1 MAPTVPPQEV
11 FSSSRRWQLRPAVV
25 LTLAA
30 ALSCGGDETIPPDP
44 PEPTRVTVSPGS
56 LQFAALRDT
65 ARLSAQVHDQ
75 YGDLMADA
83 AVAWA
88 SSDASVASV
97 DSEGLVR
104 SVGNG
109 EAVVTATSGSAADSA
124 TVTVAQVVSAVGV
137 SPAALEF
144 SALGDTLRLAAEP
157 VDANGYPVEGAT
169 VMWASGDTAVAVVDT
184 SGLVRSVANGEAVV
198 TATAG
203 SVSGTAEATVE
214 QVVTAVNMSP
224 QALEFSALGDTL
236 RLGAEPVDA
245 NGHAVEGATVM
256 WASGDTAVAVVD
268 TSGLVSSVGNGEA
281 VVMATAGSV
290 SGTAEVTVAQ
300 VVGAVNLSPAA
311 LEFSALG
318 DTVRLRT
325 EVFDANG
332 RRVDG
337 ATVTWASGNTAV
349 ARVDASGLVRS
360 VGNGEATV
368 SATADSV
375 AGAAEV
381 TVAQVA
387 RTVVV
392 SPANVRL
399 TVLGAARDL
408 AAEASDANDY
418 PIESTAFTWASGD
431 ESVVTVDG
439 AGVAGV
445 VEAVGY
451 GVTTVTATLDSA
463 SGSARITVRP
473 NPDRAALA
481 ALYSATGGP
490 DWNNNRKWLT
500 EAPVGDWYGVSV
512 EGGRVVKL
520 DLTTNGLSG
529 PIPPELGTLS
539 ELREMRFYDNKLS
552 GPIPPEFAELS
563 NLRWM
568 QISSNRLT
576 GAIPPQL
583 GELSNLT
590 GLQLFF
596 NKLSGP
602 IPPELGGLSNLE
614 WLGLSS
620 NSLTGAIPP
629 GLRHLSALKGL
640 NLSANRLTG
649 AIPGELGELS
659 SLQSLRLDRNRLT
672 SAIPPELGKL
682 SNLAWLV
689 LQRNKLAGPIPP
701 ELGNLSNLYEL
712 QLQENSL
719 TDTVPPGLGRLSNLE
734 WLWLWEND
742 LEGAIPPE
750 FSGMTELREMI
761 LTGNAKM
768 SGALPMALTTLGE
781 LDMLMAGGTDLC
793 APADSTFLE
802 WLRRVHKRRLAP
814 CFGEEGPS
822 AAYLTQAVQSREY
835 PVPLVADEK
844 ALLRVFVTAGKKSDA
859 TIPTTIARFY
869 LDDEEIYT
877 DTIPGKSTAIPTE
890 VDEGDLSKSANAEIP
905 DSVIQPGLEMV
916 IEVDPDSTLDPELGV
931 AKRIPKSG
939 RLAVRVHEMPSLNLT
954 MIPFLWEPDPDS
966 AVLDITEGIA
976 DNPATHDTLRHM
988 RTLLPVAEI
997 AAEAHEAVVSS
1008 TNSAFSLLSQTRAIR
1023 VMEDGTGYY
1032 MGMMTG
1038 PVTDAFGIAR
1048 VPGRTSFAYPVSHII
1063 GHELGHNM
1071 NLNHA
1076 PCGDP
1081 AAPDR
1086 SFPQPDGSIGAWG
1099 YDFGESELVSPDTR
1113 DLLSYCNP
1121 KWISDYHFANALR
1134 FRLSDDDNDDLTS
1147 PPPGPSL
1154 LLWGGLTP
1162 EGRPFLEPVLVVDA
1176 PPVLPEAGGEYGLTG
1191 QAADGTKLFSLDF
1204 QMAAV
1209 ADGEGESGLF
1219 VFALPVRPGWA
1230 GSLASLTLSAPG
1242 GSITMDGETDRPL
1255 AILRHPQTGR
1265 VRAILRNLAPEVLDN
1280 LAARAPAPGLDI
1292 FWSRGIPDADAW
1304 KRQGLAG
1311 PLR

>member
-1 MAPTVPPQEV
+1 MAPAVPPQEV

-56 LQFAALRDT
+56 LQFAALQDT

-83 AVAWA
+83 TVAWA
-88 SSDASVASV
+88 SSDASVASVASV

-109 EAVVTATSGSAADSA
+109 EAVVTATAGSAADSA
-124 TVTVAQVVSAVGV
+124 TVTVAQVVSSVGV

-157 VDANGYPVEGAT
+157 VDANGHAVEGATVTWASGDMAIAVVDASGLVRSVGNGEAVVSATADSVSGTAEVMVAQVVTAVTVSPDALEFLALGDTLRLRAEPVDANGHAAEGAT
-169 VMWASGDTAVAVVDT
+169 VMWASGD
-184 SGLVRSVANGEAVV
+184 
-198 TATAG
+198 
-203 SVSGTAEATVE
+203 
-214 QVVTAVNMSP
+214 
-224 QALEFSALGDTL
+224 
-236 RLGAEPVDA
+236 
-245 NGHAVEGATVM
+245 
-256 WASGDTAVAVVD
+256 
-268 TSGLVSSVGNGEA
+268 
-281 VVMATAGSV
+281 
-290 SGTAEVTVAQ
+290 
-300 VVGAVNLSPAA
+300 
-311 LEFSALG
+311 
-318 DTVRLRT
+318 
-325 EVFDANG
+325 
-332 RRVDG
+332 
-337 ATVTWASGNTAV
+337 TAV

-360 VGNGEATV
+360 VGNGEAVV

-408 AAEASDANDY
+408 AAEASDANGHA
-418 PIESTAFTWASGD
+418 IASTAFTWASGD

-500 EAPVGDWYGVSV
+500 EAPVGDWYGVRV

-520 DLTTNGLSG
+520 DLTTNGLTG
-529 PIPPELGTLS
+529 PIPPELGKLS
-539 ELREMRFYDNKLS
+539 ELREMRFHGNRLS

-568 QISSNRLT
+568 QISSNTLT

-602 IPPELGGLSNLE
+602 IPPELGELSNLE
-614 WLGLSS
+614 WLSLSW

-629 GLRHLSALKGL
+629 ELERLSALKGL

-649 AIPGELGELS
+649 AIPGELGKLS
-659 SLQSLRLDRNRLT
+659 SLQSLFLEGNRLT
-672 SAIPPELGKL
+672 GAIPPELGKL
-682 SNLAWLV
+682 SNLAWLA
-689 LQRNKLAGPIPP
+689 LHRNKLAGPIPP
-701 ELGNLSNLYEL
+701 ELGNLSSLYEL
-712 QLQENSL
+712 QLQKSTLTGSIPPELGQLSKLTRLLLWGNELRGPIPPELGNLAELSELQLQDNSL
-719 TDTVPPGLGRLSNLE
+719 TDTVPPELGRLSNLE

-761 LTGNAKM
+761 LTGNSKM
-768 SGALPMALTTLGE
+768 SGALPMELTTLGE
-781 LDMLMAGGTDLC
+781 LDVLMAGGTDLC

-802 WLRRVHKRRLAP
+802 WLRRVHRRRLP
-814 CFGEEGPS
+814 SCFGEEGPP

-844 ALLRVFVTAGKKSDA
+844 ALLRVFVTAGKKTDA

-869 LDDEEIYT
+869 LDGEESYT

-916 IEVDPDSTLDPELGV
+916 IEIDPDSTLDPELGV

-954 MIPFLWEPDPDS
+954 MIPFLWESDPDS

-976 DNPATHDTLRHM
+976 DDPATHDTLRHM

-1038 PVTDAFGIAR
+1038 PVTGAFGIAR
-1048 VPGRTSFAYPVSHII
+1048 VPGRTSFAYPESHII

-1081 AAPDR
+1081 AAPDP

-1113 DLLSYCNP
+1113 DLMSYCNP
-1121 KWISDYHFANALR
+1121 RWISEYHFANALR

-1154 LLWGGLTP
+1154 LLWGGLSP

-1242 GSITMDGETDRPL
+1242 GSITMDAETDRPL

-1265 VRAILRNLAPEVLDN
+1265 VRAILRNLAPEFLDN